1 MFILFIIT
9 NLNDQNLLETFN
21 CRRQKLLVPSVRDKV
36 RKQTKYA
43 KGAATALLAS
53 ASKCAMNKITSY

>member
-1 MFILFIIT
+1 MNKIYMKHC
-9 NLNDQNLLETFN
+9 NS
-21 CRRQKLLVPSVRDKV
+21 RRQKLLVPSVRDKV

-53 ASKCAMNKITSY
+53 ASKCALINTSY